1 MTSDAVAGNDSL
13 IHSSNNFHLVHTTS
27 EIVEMAYQMIFFLFG
42 TPINIFAFW
51 RQYQMQRNKIETES
65 RLIKLSLHLIVANLW
80 VLCIYCVW
88 RTYWFMNIVWT
99 DGDFMCRVYSVA
111 TTFPFHL
118 WSNMVAAIA
127 FDMLCC
133 IT

>member
-1 MTSDAVAGNDSL
+1 
-13 IHSSNNFHLVHTTS
+13 
-27 EIVEMAYQMIFFLFG
+27 VEMTYQMIFFLCG
-42 TPINIFAFW
+42 TPINMFAFW
-51 RQYQMQRNKIETES
+51 RQYRMQRHNAGTES

-88 RTYWFMNIVWT
+88 RTYWFMNIIWT
-99 DGDFMCRVYSVA
+99 DGDFMCRLYSVA